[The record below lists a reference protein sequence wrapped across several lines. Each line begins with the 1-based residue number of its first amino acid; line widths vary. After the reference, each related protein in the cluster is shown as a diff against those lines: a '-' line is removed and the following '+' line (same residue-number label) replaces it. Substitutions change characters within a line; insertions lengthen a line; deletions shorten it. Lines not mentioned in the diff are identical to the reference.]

1 MYLQF
6 KAAFKNG
13 FGRKVLVLLAFPLV
27 ALAGCSATSL
37 RCSTSAGGDSFV
49 ELINLP
55 QDLSGQVRN
64 YANLCGFVYEKAE
77 PLARLN
83 IVDSATLYAEE

>member
-1 MYLQF
+1 MKL
-6 KAAFKNG
+6 KLTL
-13 FGRKVLVLLAFPLV
+13 LVAML

-37 RCSTSAGGDSFV
+37 RCSSSARGDSFV

-64 YANLCGFVYEKAE
+64 YANLCGFVYEAPAE
-77 PLARLN
+77 PVARLN
-83 IVDSATLYAEE
+83 IVDHSALVAKE

>member
-1 MYLQF
+1 MVKFRFILI
-6 KAAFKNG
+6 AFS
-13 FGRKVLVLLAFPLV
+13 L

-37 RCSTSAGGDSFV
+37 RCSSSASGDSFV

-64 YANLCGFVYEKAE
+64 YANLCGFVYEAGE
-77 PLARLN
+77 PVAKLQIIDQASLTARN
-83 IVDSATLYAEE
+83 

>member
-1 MYLQF
+1 ML
-6 KAAFKNG
+6 
-13 FGRKVLVLLAFPLV
+13 RVLVVLGVLT

-49 ELINLP
+49 ELVNLP

-64 YANLCGFVYEKAE
+64 YANLCGFVYERAE
-77 PLARLN
+77 PVARLN
-83 IVDSATLYAEE
+83 IVDSARLVAQE